1 MVTKRSSDNKW
12 VVLFTSGYNNVSP
25 GDGVGHLYEVDP
37 FSGAILR
44 QASTGVGSTSTP
56 SGLAKITAMAN
67 NPDSDNTSQ
76 YVYGG
81 DLQGNL
87 WRFNLGGAS
96 IAVSTM
102 ATLADAAGK
111 VQPITTRPEIGK
123 VNNTPVVFVGTGQML
138 GVTDLQDPATL
149 TPPGNWSYQSSLYAL
164 ADRGTSLGNPRSNA
178 TIVRQTFSSFSAT
191 QLISSSNPVNIPTNI
206 GWYVDFQTTG
216 ERINIDPQLAMGTL
230 FVATNVPN
238 STACA
243 AGGDSW
249 FYQFNYA
256 SGSPVS
262 GATSNV
268 VGTKNVGAE
277 IAGFTL
283 ISLGGSDGSGGG
295 GSSGGTIKAIVTLSN
310 GQTPTNSA
318 NIAQTNST
326 VRRVGWR
333 EVPQ

>member
-1 MVTKRSSDNKW
+1 MGGAVHIGVQQRE
-12 VVLFTSGYNNVSP
+12 P

-111 VQPITTRPEIGK
+111 VQSITTRPEIGK
-123 VNNTPVVFVGTGQML
+123 VYSTPSCSSHRASAGNHRPAGSSDLGAARKLVVSVVAVRTGDM
-138 GVTDLQDPATL
+138 
-149 TPPGNWSYQSSLYAL
+149 
-164 ADRGTSLGNPRSNA
+164 GTSLGNPRSNA

-191 QLISSSNPVNIPTNI
+191 QLISSSNPVNIPTNV
-206 GWYVDFQTTG
+206 GWYVDFSRPGSGSTSI
-216 ERINIDPQLAMGTL
+216 RSWRWTL

-256 SGSPVS
+256 SARRCRARP
-262 GATSNV
+262 ATS
-268 VGTKNVGAE
+268 
-277 IAGFTL
+277 
-283 ISLGGSDGSGGG
+283 
-295 GSSGGTIKAIVTLSN
+295 
-310 GQTPTNSA
+310 SA
-318 NIAQTNST
+318 PRTWA
-326 VRRVGWR
+326 RRSPASR
-333 EVPQ
+333 